1 MIWNCLCVDSP
12 ASSSQLT
19 KRLVS
24 CEIDKGRQG
33 AEVPSDDVPIIL
45 ELP

>member
-1 MIWNCLCVDSP
+1 MIWNCLCADSLAP
-12 ASSSQLT
+12 SAQLT
-19 KRLVS
+19 KTLVS

-33 AEVPSDDVPIIL
+33 AEAPSDDVPIIL